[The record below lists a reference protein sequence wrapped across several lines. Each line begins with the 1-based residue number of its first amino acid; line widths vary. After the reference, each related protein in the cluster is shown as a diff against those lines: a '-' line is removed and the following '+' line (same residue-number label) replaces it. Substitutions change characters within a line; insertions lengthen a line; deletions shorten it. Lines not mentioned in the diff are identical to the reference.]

1 MRNKKLIILFSVLLF
16 VTLLAVFNSV
26 LFSVRHVDVHCQ
38 NMQES
43 QYSDRVKAA
52 HKIKNGSSIFF
63 VDKAEA
69 IESIERDL
77 GGAVRVLSVE
87 RVFPDRI
94 YIDYVE
100 VRPYLTVSDGT
111 RRYSLGNDM
120 RVIVS
125 EPEQKTIALKIK
137 GALPDLQPGDKLEF
151 ASPSGL
157 SVTDVVIEIFSALER
172 LGYYDTVI
180 NFFDEIDI
188 SGNFIVFTTATGM
201 KWEIVTA
208 DKLTDKLILAMSVYT
223 NELTDEQRSAGTL
236 VIAGSGKIAAN
247 YRPAQIS

>member
-1 MRNKKLIILFSVLLF
+1 MRNKKLIILFSVLLV
-16 VTLLAVFNSV
+16 VTLLIVFNSV
-26 LFSVRHVDVHCQ
+26 LFSVQHVDVHCQ

-63 VDKAEA
+63 IDKEEV
-69 IESIERDL
+69 IENIERDL

-87 RVFPDRI
+87 RVFPNRI

-100 VRPYLTVSDGT
+100 VRPYLTVSDGIH
-111 RRYSLGNDM
+111 RYYLDNDM
-120 RVIVS
+120 RVIVADS
-125 EPEQKTIALKIK
+125 SQQVIELKIK
-137 GALPDLQPGDKLEF
+137 GSLPDLVPGDKLEF
-151 ASPSGL
+151 ESPSGL
-157 SVTDVVIEIFSALER
+157 SVTDIVIEIFAGLER

-188 SGNFIVFTTATGM
+188 SGNFIVLKTSTGM

-223 NELTDEQRSAGTL
+223 NELDDMQRSNGTL
-236 VIAGSGKIAAN
+236 VIAGSGKITAN
-247 YRPAQIS
+247 YRPG